1 MIHFRLN
8 KTAEEAVYN
17 WIKNIVGSQVTV
29 IWTKQS
35 AYDSLNAPKP
45 DLPFIELNII
55 SVSQLGK
62 SEEIHV
68 NDDTYRY
75 NFRKKFTL
83 TINVYSNE
91 SPMTYIES
99 IINSLQ
105 LENSLEI
112 LRAGGV
118 AYNGEPIIND
128 ISTLMESKF
137 ELRASCDIFLCYN
150 KSQDIKLGAIET
162 VIINENQNSEI
173 TIP

>member
-1 MIHFRLN
+1 MTHYRLN
-8 KTAEEAVYN
+8 KEAEAAVYS
-17 WIKNIVGSQVTV
+17 WIKNLVGTKVTV
-29 IWTKQS
+29 LWSKQS
-35 AYDSLNAPKP
+35 AYDPLNAPRP

-83 TINVYSNE
+83 TVNAYSNE
-91 SPMTYIES
+91 TPMTYIET

-105 LENSLEI
+105 LEDSLNI
-112 LRAGGV
+112 LRAGGI
-118 AYNGEPIIND
+118 AANGEPIIND
-128 ISTLMESKF
+128 ISGIMESKY
-137 ELRASCDIFLCYN
+137 ELRASCDVFLCYN

-162 VIINENQNSEI
+162 VIINKNQNSEI